1 MNSVRGC
8 IAASIRKSSPPV
20 GATAGFSATSV
31 GRVHVLRLTVALL
44 ALSAAPSTILAQ
56 VPGPPVAA
64 TAGVDAAAQVLA
76 NIGIAR
82 SRLDLRIVPAEQPF
96 YQVGV
101 RKGRMSVEG
110 SSPVALVRGVYAHLN
125 RLGSAAVSWEGN
137 RIAPL
142 GRLPDY
148 KGPRVTSPFAA
159 RAYLNTCTYGYTTPW
174 WGWARWEREIDWMA
188 VHGIDMPLALEGQE
202 YVWRA
207 LWREQ
212 GLDDATISA
221 SLSGAPFLPWQRMG
235 NIEGYRAP
243 LKASWI
249 EKKHALQLRILARMR
264 ALGMRPVLPAFA
276 GYVPKAFA
284 ERHPTAKIYRM
295 RAWEGFHETY
305 WLDPSDPLFAK
316 LAQRFIQ
323 LYTATYGAGDHYLA
337 DAFNEMVPPIA
348 ADGSDARAA
357 TYGDSIAN
365 TAASRSAALPRDV
378 RDGRLAAYGERLYRS
393 ITDAA
398 PGATWVMQGWLFGAD
413 KHFWTP
419 DAIAA
424 FLSRVPDDRM
434 LILDIGNDR
443 YPGVWRETKAFDG
456 KSWTYGY
463 VHNYG
468 GSNPIYGDL
477 QFYRDDL
484 RALLANPDHGRL
496 TGFGLFPEG
505 LHTNSVVYDE
515 AYDLA
520 WNNGEA
526 SLAEWLSRYLRA
538 RYGETS
544 PALVAAWQDITAG
557 AYQTRYWTPRWWN
570 DKAGAYL
577 FFKRPTADGDAFPPE
592 PGNPALLRRGI
603 DGLLRQTGAARGS
616 PLFRSDLVDFT
627 RHYASLRLD
636 DELRRA
642 VAAYKAGD
650 IARGDAAAAKVHRLA
665 LAIDHLIGG
674 QSESLA
680 SWIADAR
687 AYADTPE
694 EAKAYVGDA
703 KAQVTIWG
711 GDGNLADYASKAW
724 QGLYARFY
732 LPRWTLFLKSLRAA
746 AVAGRPLD
754 EAATRKAILAWER
767 QWVADDAVY
776 RQDRPKN
783 PLGEARALLQ
793 ALDR

>member
-1 MNSVRGC
+1 M
-8 IAASIRKSSPPV
+8 
-20 GATAGFSATSV
+20 F
-31 GRVHVLRLTVALL
+31 RLAFTLA
-44 ALSAAPSTILAQ
+44 ALSLSSTIGAE
-56 VPGPPVAA
+56 VPTRPAA
-64 TAGVDAAAQVLA
+64 AIAGVESAEQVLA
-76 NIGIAR
+76 HIGIPR
-82 SRLDLRIVPAEQPF
+82 GRLDLRIVPAEQPF
-96 YQVGV
+96 YQVRV
-101 RKGRMSVEG
+101 RNGRLSVEG
-110 SSPVALVRGVYAHLN
+110 SSPVALVRGAYAHLN
-125 RLGSAAVSWEGN
+125 RLGLAAVSWEGN

-142 GRLPDY
+142 GRLPNY
-148 KGPRVTSPFAA
+148 EGPRTTSAFAV

-174 WGWARWEREIDWMA
+174 WSWDRWEREIDWMA
-188 VHGIDMPLALEGQE
+188 VHGVDMPLALEGQE

-243 LKASWI
+243 LQPSWI
-249 EKKHALQLRILARMR
+249 EKKHALQVRILARMR
-264 ALGMRPVLPAFA
+264 ALGMKPVLPAFA

-284 ERHPTAKIYRM
+284 ELHPTAKIYRM

-348 ADGSDARAA
+348 DDGSDARAA
-357 TYGDSIAN
+357 SYGDSIAN
-365 TAASRSAALPRDV
+365 TAAARSAALPRDV
-378 RDGRLAAYGERLYRS
+378 RDRRLAAYGERLYRS
-393 ITDAA
+393 ITDTA
-398 PGATWVMQGWLFGAD
+398 PGAKWVMQGWLFGAD

-443 YPGVWRETKAFDG
+443 YPGVWRDTKAFDG
-456 KSWTYGY
+456 KSWVYGY

-468 GSNPIYGDL
+468 GSNPLYGDL

-484 RALLANPDHGRL
+484 RDLLATPNHGRL

-505 LHTNSVVYDE
+505 LHTNSVVYEE

-520 WNNGEA
+520 WGNGEA
-526 SLAEWLSRYLRA
+526 SLDEWLSRYLRA
-538 RYGETS
+538 RYGQTS
-544 PALVAAWQDITAG
+544 PALVAAWQDIIAG
-557 AYQTRYWTPRWWN
+557 AYRTRYWTPRWWN
-570 DKAGAYL
+570 EKAGAYL
-577 FFKRPTADGDAFPPE
+577 FFKRPTLDGDAFPAE
-592 PGNPALLRRGI
+592 PGDPALLRRGI
-603 DGLLRQTGAARGS
+603 VGLLRQAGAIGGS

-642 VAAYKAGD
+642 IAGYKAGD
-650 IARGDAAAAKVHRLA
+650 IAAGDAAAAKVRMLA
-665 LAIDHLIGG
+665 QAIDRLIGG

-680 SWIADAR
+680 SWVADAR

-694 EAKAYVGDA
+694 EARAYVGDA

-711 GDGNLADYASKAW
+711 GEGNLADYASKAW
-724 QGLYARFY
+724 QGLYAHFY
-732 LPRWTLFLKSLRAA
+732 LPRWTLFLRSLRAA

-754 EAATRKAILAWER
+754 EAATRKAILGWER
-767 QWVADDAVY
+767 QWVADGAVY

-783 PLGEARALLQ
+783 PLGDARRLLQ
-793 ALDR
+793 ALDRP